1 MAFKTHI
8 AENPGKYVAGGSTLV
23 TILAIV
29 KLLFPNGYA
38 ATATAPNTTDPAPV
52 YVTMPQV
59 DKRFDER
66 MEVWDE
72 KFKQLQR
79 TADKTDANVERLL
92 LDRRHADAGS
102 KKTKDVAVIP

>member
-1 MAFKTHI
+1 MAFKDH
-8 AENPGKYVAGGSTLV
+8 AKNPQNWGIGMIIMYLV
-23 TILAIV
+23 T
-29 KLLFPNGYA
+29 NGYIN
-38 ATATAPNTTDPAPV
+38 APKASQTPTNDPAPV

-66 MEVWDE
+66 MEVWVE

-102 KKTKDVAVIP
+102 KKTKEVAVVP